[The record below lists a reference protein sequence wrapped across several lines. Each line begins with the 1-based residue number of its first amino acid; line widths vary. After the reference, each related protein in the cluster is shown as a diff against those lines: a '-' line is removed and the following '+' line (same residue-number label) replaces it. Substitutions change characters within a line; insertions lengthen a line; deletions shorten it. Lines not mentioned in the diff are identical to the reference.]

1 MKKIISCL
9 LFYFLVMGSTFT
21 VQAQSVNDID
31 SVRHAKRL
39 SIDYMMRGFF
49 YAASSIEDTVAPG
62 GFASSHNSPKPVTEL
77 KNMTFSKET
86 LSLYID
92 TNSQANFAD
101 KYQGYKMVIVNS
113 SGETIGLPASD
124 SRLSIIAEVKMEGKW
139 QPIEY
144 LPSSWCGNSY
154 HTVYIKNN
162 QYWQFN
168 IPVYSGKHKVQLRYK
183 LSGKNNATWH
193 SNEITA
199 FINKKQLSDKQGH
212 TANNIMDPYKD

>member
-1 MKKIISCL
+1 MRKIISGL
-9 LFYFLVMGSTFT
+9 LFYFLVIGSITT
-21 VQAQSVNDID
+21 IHAQSVNDID
-31 SVRHAKRL
+31 SVRHHRPL
-39 SIDYMMRGFF
+39 NIDYMLRGYF
-49 YAASSIEDTVAPG
+49 YAASSMEDTVAPG
-62 GFASSHNSPKPVTEL
+62 GFASSYNSPKPVTEL
-77 KNMTFSKET
+77 KNMIFSKET
-86 LSLYID
+86 LSLFID
-92 TNSQANFAD
+92 TNSRTNFAD
-101 KYQGYKMVIVNS
+101 KYQGYRMVIVNS

-124 SRLSIIAEVKMEGKW
+124 SRLSIIAEVNMEGKW

-168 IPVYSGKHKVQLRYK
+168 IPAYNGKHKVQLRYK
-183 LSGKNNATWH
+183 LSGKNNATWY

>member
-1 MKKIISCL
+1 MRCISSCL
-9 LFYFLVMGSTFT
+9 LFYFLVIGNTIT
-21 VQAQSVNDID
+21 IRAQSVNDID

-39 SIDYMMRGFF
+39 SIDYMMRGYF
-49 YAASSIEDTVAPG
+49 YAASSIQDTLAPG
-62 GFASSHNSPKPVTEL
+62 GFASSQNSPKPVTEL
-77 KNMTFSKET
+77 KNMTFGKET
-86 LSLYID
+86 LTLYID
-92 TNSQANFAD
+92 INSQANFAD
-101 KYQGYKMVIVNS
+101 KYQGYKMIIVNS

-124 SRLSIIAEVKMEGKW
+124 SRLSIIAEVNTDGKW

-168 IPVYSGKHKVQLRYK
+168 IPAYSGKHKVQLRYK
-183 LSGKNNATWH
+183 LSGKNNAIWY

-199 FINKKQLSDKQGH
+199 YINKKQLSDKQGH